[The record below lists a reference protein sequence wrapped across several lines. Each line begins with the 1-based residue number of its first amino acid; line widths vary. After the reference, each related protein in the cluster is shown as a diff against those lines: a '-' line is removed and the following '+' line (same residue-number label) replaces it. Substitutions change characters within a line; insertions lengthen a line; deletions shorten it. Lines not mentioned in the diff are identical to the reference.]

1 MENKAFGNS
10 PFKRYQGTDEEICEI
25 RCYLEP
31 SCVAYSYGP
40 VNDELSVC
48 EMSDSQPSLGELQS
62 RNGFIYR
69 SIHMVRKLKA
79 VYNYFSYYKKSVRC
93 YNSYSDGYR

>member
-1 MENKAFGNS
+1 MKNKALGNN

-40 VNDELSVC
+40 INHESSVC

-69 SIHMVRKLKA
+69 SMLMVRKLK
-79 VYNYFSYYKKSVRC
+79 VLPFIINIFLL
-93 YNSYSDGYR
+93 

>member
-1 MENKAFGNS
+1 M
-10 PFKRYQGTDEEICEI
+10 
-25 RCYLEP
+25 
-31 SCVAYSYGP
+31 AYNYGP
-40 VNDELSVC
+40 VNEESSVC

-69 SIHMVRKLKA
+69 SIHMVRKLKE
-79 VYNYFSYYKKSVRC
+79 VDNYFSYYKKSVRC